1 MQLLELEVTISV
13 GLPRV
18 PDPAEIPSKFS
29 PIKIGNLWNVVP
41 SGNLIRLGCAVPKQT
56 TFYTCRVPFSVYVEL
71 LRGRA
76 SKSDVLSWLGFCEH
90 DDAFDIHPGDDFLK
104 GTALAAE
111 VYDVRSGR
119 WKTAGEPP
127 ARGLGYRTRQSNLP
141 CLGYARPF
149 SGHFLYLPLPLTLCD
164 NSSDMLMCQT
174 LTRYQPSLVGCAFL
188 VKPVLKKAFPG
199 NAAFWDTF
207 PMPPPPLPM
216 TTTGAILSL
225 SSICMRQVLKQCEAI
240 LVEKNEKKKKK
251 KVAPSRKRA
260 AAGDDEDDV
269 VGHGHRRSTRIRSKA
284 A

>member
-1 MQLLELEVTISV
+1 MEVTISV

-18 PDPAEIPSKFS
+18 LDPAEIPSKFS
-29 PIKIGNLWNVVP
+29 PIKIGNLWNVP
-41 SGNLIRLGCAVPKQT
+41 SGNHIRPTCAAT
-56 TFYTCRVPFSVYVEL
+56 TFYTCRVPIGVYVKL
-71 LRGRA
+71 LEGRA
-76 SKSDVLSWLGFCEH
+76 SKSDVLSWLGFREH

-127 ARGLGYRTRQSNLP
+127 ARGLGYRTMQSKLP
-141 CLGYARPF
+141 CVGYARPF
-149 SGHFLYLPLPLTLCD
+149 SGHFLYLPLPLTLCND
-164 NSSDMLMCQT
+164 SSDMLMCQT
-174 LTRYQPSLVGCAFL
+174 LTRYQPSLMGCAFL

-207 PMPPPPLPM
+207 PMPPPPM
-216 TTTGAILSL
+216 TTGVILSL
-225 SSICMRQVLKQCEAI
+225 SIICMRQVLKQCEAI

-251 KVAPSRKRA
+251 KKVAQSRKRAA

-269 VGHGHRRSTRIRSKA
+269 VGHGLRRSTRIRSKA